1 MRLLGPGLLNR
12 PEARL
17 ARGPIR
23 ANGGMVIFRNAAIRA
38 EIKRMRPL
46 FAIVLWVA
54 GAGLAAADQV
64 PLPRPRPAVA
74 AAPSAP
80 ATFAEAASG
89 LDLAAITSD
98 PTPCDRRLE
107 GVAAITL
114 RPRLIGPGACG
125 GADMIELQAVLL
137 PDETRVDI
145 RPAAT
150 VRCDMAESLAA
161 WLREEAAPRLAE
173 KLGSPLNA
181 VENYDSYSCRSR
193 NRIAGAKLSEHARG
207 NAIDVRAFYLA
218 DGRLIALTDVNV
230 DGPLREGLRDSA
242 CHRFPTVLG
251 PGDPFHS
258 GHIHLDVLERR
269 GGFRM
274 CQWEVRGP
282 SPPAVAIPLP
292 RPRPVAANAPR

>member
-1 MRLLGPGLLNR
+1 
-12 PEARL
+12 
-17 ARGPIR
+17 
-23 ANGGMVIFRNAAIRA
+23 MVIFRNAAIRA

-161 WLREEAAPRLAE
+161 WLREEAAPRLAP
-173 KLGSPLNA
+173 KRGAPLNA